1 MPMPR
6 KPTNILEMT
15 GALKKNP
22 KRYQDRANE
31 PKNLNAIRKP
41 PAHLSKDEKAA
52 YREIIKLSIP
62 GVLGEADTLAVEM
75 AACLLVKCRGQYV
88 VDGKIVPA
96 MATEQSQ
103 FFKYLNQFGM
113 SPADRSKISV
123 PKKTESSAWDEL

>member
-22 KRYQDRANE
+22 KRYKDRENE
-31 PKNLNAIRKP
+31 PENINAIRKP

-62 GVLGEADTLAVEM
+62 GVLGESDALAVEM
-75 AACLLVKCRGQYV
+75 AACLLVKCRGQYEI
-88 VDGKIVPA
+88 DGEIIHA
-96 MATEQSQ
+96 SATEQNQ
-103 FFKYLNQFGM
+103 FYKYLNQFAM
-113 SPADRSKISV
+113 TPADRSKISV
-123 PKKTESSAWDEL
+123 QKKTEHNPFDDL